1 MKIKNNIIAFIVIG
15 ALGAIFH
22 FVYEWTGEN
31 YIIGFVFPVNEST
44 WEHLKMIFYPT
55 VIYSIAEY
63 FTQSFKPKN
72 YLSAVAISIFSG
84 KLTTV
89 TLFYLYTGVLGFNV
103 DFLNIVIY
111 YISIIVLLT
120 VKNRIIK
127 SEKYSSKNA
136 SLLSG
141 IYLLLCAFLFAIWT
155 YNPPSLGIFTPPV
168 I

>member
-1 MKIKNNIIAFIVIG
+1 MKLKNNIISFIVIG
-15 ALGAIFH
+15 AMGALFH
-22 FVYEWTGEN
+22 FVYKWTGEN

-55 VIYSIAEY
+55 VIYSAFEY
-63 FTQSFKPKN
+63 FILKVKTDN
-72 YLSAVAISIFSG
+72 YLTATAMGIFAG

-89 TLFYLYTGVLGFNV
+89 TLFYLYSGILGFNV
-103 DFLNIVIY
+103 DFLNIIIY

-141 IYLLLCAFLFAIWT
+141 IYLLLCAFLFAVWT
-155 YNPPSLGIFTPPV
+155 YNPPSLGIFTPP
-168 I
+168 II